1 MIRFIKG
8 KYFQGE
14 PGSIILETSSGMGI
28 RIFVPLGS
36 AIYQSEEGEQVKV
49 YTSMKVREDDISL
62 YGFEDMDSLKLF
74 ELLITVNGVG
84 AKAGMSIMSV
94 LQPNALRKAIA
105 TEDVKT
111 LKKADGVGKKT
122 AERIIL
128 ELKDKVGDF
137 ADVDDQSSNTV
148 ITDITCDGP
157 KEEAGL
163 ALKSLG
169 YTAMEIEAVFRK
181 IDGDNLSAEEYIK
194 EALRSL

>member
-137 ADVDDQSSNTV
+137 ADVDDQSSNPV

-194 EALRSL
+194 EALRRL